1 VIKIERDST
10 KTDGGV
16 RLIPLNR
23 DAFLA
28 MAELLQRC
36 ELLGVTDADHY
47 IFPACENG
55 KIDATRPMKTWRSA
69 WRTLTKAAGLRGL
82 RFHDLR
88 HLAIT
93 ELLESG
99 LPDQAV
105 MEIAG
110 YVSGDP
116 VTGNFPRLDFNAVPE
131 RKLERFRALMAQ
143 TTSQKL
149 WEEISLRVR
158 F

>member
-1 VIKIERDST
+1 
-10 KTDGGV
+10 
-16 RLIPLNR
+16 
-23 DAFLA
+23 
-28 MAELLQRC
+28 
-36 ELLGVTDADHY
+36 
-47 IFPACENG
+47 
-55 KIDATRPMKTWRSA
+55 MKTWRSA

-143 TTSQKL
+143 TTSQKTL
-149 WEEISLRVR
+149 GRDFFTGKVLNCLVGARGFEPPTPWSRTKPHTVYQ
-158 F
+158 